1 MRSLVVDPEQSTY
14 SAPIP
19 QFTNWEIGA
28 ICNFMKKAKT
38 FASGDLA
45 AFRGVDQDA
54 LKFWFREGLLLPLP
68 TEPGKHRRFSAE
80 EAKIAAVLGE
90 ARAQGLNV
98 HALRQLAPELRK
110 AQQFRAE
117 LRARLGGAPALD
129 QELSA
134 ISAAEKDIWNLG
146 HDLETCTGG
155 LGIFCDDADQWR
167 VSSAR
172 GSGARA
178 EVYFNL
184 GPILESFRRDS

>member
-1 MRSLVVDPEQSTY
+1 MTKR
-14 SAPIP
+14 
-19 QFTNWEIGA
+19 N
-28 ICNFMKKAKT
+28 T

-54 LKFWFREGLLLPLP
+54 LKFWFREELLVPLP
-68 TEPGKHRRFSAE
+68 TEFGKHRRFSAA

-98 HALRQLAPELRK
+98 HALRQLAPAMRE

-117 LRARLGGAPALD
+117 LRARLGGDPAPD
-129 QELSA
+129 QELAA
-134 ISAAEKDIWNLG
+134 ISAAEKDKWKLG
-146 HDLETCTGG
+146 HDLDTCSGG
-155 LGIFCDDADQWR
+155 LAIYCDDAEQWR